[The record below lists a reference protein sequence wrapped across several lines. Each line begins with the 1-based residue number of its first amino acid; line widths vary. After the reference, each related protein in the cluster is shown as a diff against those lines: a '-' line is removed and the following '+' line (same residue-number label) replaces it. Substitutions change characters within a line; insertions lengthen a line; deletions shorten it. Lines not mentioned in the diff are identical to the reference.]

1 MPPKVCYTRSQF
13 FGIYAVLDILFSKGF
28 WLLIM
33 VMDDCD
39 ENINI
44 CLSFS
49 FSISPINITQ

>member
-13 FGIYAVLDILFSKGF
+13 FGIYAVLDILFSKGL

-49 FSISPINITQ
+49 FSISPINIT